1 MKKYECTICGYI
13 YDDAKESVKFE
24 DLPDDWTCP
33 ICGAPKSVFEEIKE
47 EKEEELQAESD
58 EEDNLTELSNS
69 EISYICSN
77 LAKACEKEYLEEEQ
91 KLFTELAEHYSS
103 KEDLKEGTLENVQ
116 NKINEDIK
124 EFKHAMDIAD
134 KYQDRGA
141 KRVINWSSKAT
152 NMMNVILNNY
162 KEKGLDY
169 LKNTKIWVCDICG
182 FIYVGDV
189 PPTVCPIC
197 KVPSF
202 KIRLFMLICLPN
214 WSY

>member
-13 YDDAKESVKFE
+13 YADAKESVKFE

-33 ICGAPKSVFEEIKE
+33 ICGAPKSVFKEIEE
-47 EKEEELQAESD
+47 EKEEKPAESD

-197 KVPSF
+197 KVPNF
-202 KIRLFMLICLPN
+202 KLLEVK
-214 WSY
+214 

>member
-91 KLFTELAEHYSS
+91 KLFTELAKHYSS

-116 NKINEDIK
+116 NKVNEDIK
-124 EFKHAMDIAD
+124 EFKQAMDIAD

-169 LKNTKIWVCDICG
+169 IKNTKIWVCDICG

-202 KIRLFMLICLPN
+202 KILEVK
-214 WSY
+214 

>member
-33 ICGAPKSVFEEIKE
+33 ICGAPKSVFKEIEE
-47 EKEEELQAESD
+47 EKEETPAESD

-134 KYQDRGA
+134 KYQDRGV

-197 KVPSF
+197 KVPNF
-202 KIRLFMLICLPN
+202 KLLEVK
-214 WSY
+214 

>member
-33 ICGAPKSVFEEIKE
+33 ICGAPKSVFKEIEE
-47 EKEEELQAESD
+47 EKEETPAESD

-202 KIRLFMLICLPN
+202 KILEVK
-214 WSY
+214 

>member
-24 DLPDDWTCP
+24 DLPADWTCP
-33 ICGAPKSVFEEIKE
+33 ICGAPKSVFEEVKE
-47 EKEEELQAESD
+47 EKEETQTESD

-91 KLFTELAEHYSS
+91 KLFTELAQHYSS

-116 NKINEDIK
+116 NKVNEDIK
-124 EFKHAMDIAD
+124 EFKQAMDIAD

-169 LKNTKIWVCDICG
+169 IKNTKIWVCDICG

-202 KIRLFMLICLPN
+202 KMLEVK
-214 WSY
+214 

>member
-33 ICGAPKSVFEEIKE
+33 ICSAPKSVFKEIEE
-47 EKEEELQAESD
+47 EKEETPAESD

-141 KRVINWSSKAT
+141 KRVINWSFKAT

-197 KVPSF
+197 KVPNF
-202 KIRLFMLICLPN
+202 KLLEVK
-214 WSY
+214 

>member
-33 ICGAPKSVFEEIKE
+33 ICGAPKSVFKKIEE
-47 EKEEELQAESD
+47 EKEETPAESD

-141 KRVINWSSKAT
+141 KRVINWSFKAT

-197 KVPSF
+197 KVPNF
-202 KIRLFMLICLPN
+202 KLLEVK
-214 WSY
+214 

>member
-47 EKEEELQAESD
+47 EKEESQTESD

-116 NKINEDIK
+116 SKVNDDIK
-124 EFKHAMDIAD
+124 EFKQAMDIAD

-169 LKNTKIWVCDICG
+169 IKNTKIWVCDICG

-189 PPTVCPIC
+189 PPEVCPIC

-202 KIRLFMLICLPN
+202 KLLEVK
-214 WSY
+214 

>member
-33 ICGAPKSVFEEIKE
+33 ICSAPKSVFKEIEE
-47 EKEEELQAESD
+47 EKEETPAESD

-77 LAKACEKEYLEEEQ
+77 LAKACEKEYLKEEEN
-91 KLFTELAEHYSS
+91 LFTELYNHYIS
-103 KEDLKEGTLENVQ
+103 KEKEESGNLDNV
-116 NKINEDIK
+116 KEKVSEDTK
-124 EFKHAMDIAD
+124 EYEKAFEIVD

-141 KRVINWSSKAT
+141 KRVINWSFKAT

-197 KVPSF
+197 KVPNF
-202 KIRLFMLICLPN
+202 KLLEVK
-214 WSY
+214 

>member
-33 ICGAPKSVFEEIKE
+33 ICGAPKSVFKEIEE
-47 EKEEELQAESD
+47 EKEEESQAETD

-116 NKINEDIK
+116 SKVNDDIK
-124 EFKHAMDIAD
+124 EFKQAMDIAD

-189 PPTVCPIC
+189 PPEVCPIC

-202 KIRLFMLICLPN
+202 KLLEVK
-214 WSY
+214 

>member
-24 DLPDDWTCP
+24 DLPADWTCP
-33 ICGAPKSVFEEIKE
+33 ICGAPKSVFEEVKE
-47 EKEEELQAESD
+47 EKEETQTESD

-77 LAKACEKEYLEEEQ
+77 LAKDCEKEYLEEEQ
-91 KLFTELAEHYSS
+91 KLFTELAQHYSS

-116 NKINEDIK
+116 NKVNEDIK
-124 EFKHAMDIAD
+124 EFKQAMDIAD

-169 LKNTKIWVCDICG
+169 IKNTKIWVCDICG

-202 KIRLFMLICLPN
+202 KMLEVK
-214 WSY
+214 

>member
-33 ICGAPKSVFEEIKE
+33 ICGAPKSVFKEIEE
-47 EKEEELQAESD
+47 EKEETPAESD

-202 KIRLFMLICLPN
+202 KILGVK
-214 WSY
+214 

>member
-33 ICGAPKSVFEEIKE
+33 ICGAPKSVFKEIEE
-47 EKEEELQAESD
+47 EKEETPAESD

-197 KVPSF
+197 KVPNF
-202 KIRLFMLICLPN
+202 KLLEVK
-214 WSY
+214 